1 MSDPLNSL
9 NQSTQANR
17 MNLAQWRAS
26 RVHEL
31 VLPSGLEVKVRDMTM
46 TDLLMTGK
54 LPEAI
59 MQTLTD
65 NVDVES
71 QSVDLSVITKN
82 TVQWNEMLTTLVQL
96 SLIEPKIG
104 EVADDEHILLAEMP
118 ADDKLKIFEFLNR
131 GAVQLQSFREG
142 EAQPV
147 ETV

>member
-104 EVADDEHILLAEMP
+104 EVVDDEHILLAEMP
-118 ADDKLKIFEFLNR
+118 ADDKLKLFEFLNR

-142 EAQPV
+142 EAKPV
-147 ETV
+147 ATV